1 MDERVG
7 RIVAGIGGNYDVLL
21 EDGSILRLKARGL
34 FRKQKITPLLGD
46 LVTVSWDA
54 TEDGYFDR
62 ILDRK
67 NESIRPAAAN
77 IDQMLVV
84 FAARYPDPHFK
95 LLDRFLIECDAR
107 KIPCLIAFNKADLL
121 EEKDRLRIQ
130 SILRSYEEAGYQVFL
145 ISTVDPDECMRTKA
159 KLLPFLSG
167 KLTIFAGPSGVGK
180 SSLINLL
187 IGSDQETG
195 ILSEKIARGKNTTRH
210 ARLLPILEGDK
221 PGLIGDTPGFSSFY
235 MQKLTEETLPAAYPE
250 FRPFL
255 GQCRF
260 TNCRHRKE
268 DDCAIRKAVTDGII
282 SRVRYRNY
290 LELLEDLSDERKQ

>member
-1 MDERVG
+1 MDNRIG

-21 EDGSILRLKARGL
+21 EDGRILRLKARGL

-46 LVTVSWDA
+46 LVTVCEDVS
-54 TEDGYFDR
+54 EDGYFDR
-62 ILDRK
+62 ILERK
-67 NESIRPAAAN
+67 NVSVRPAAAN

-107 KIPCLIAFNKADLL
+107 GIPCLIVFNKADLL
-121 EEKDRLRIQ
+121 EEKDRTKIRT
-130 SILRSYEEAGYQVFL
+130 ILKSYEEAGYRVFL
-145 ISTVDPDECMRTKA
+145 ISTVDPDECRRTKEE
-159 KLLPFLSG
+159 LIPFLSG

-210 ARLLPILEGDK
+210 ARLLPIQEGDK

-235 MQKLTEETLPAAYPE
+235 MQKLTEETLPKAYPE

-260 TNCRHRKE
+260 TNCRHVRE
-268 DDCAIRKAVTDGII
+268 EDCAIRKAVSDGII

-290 LELLEDLSDERKQ
+290 LELLEDLSYERK